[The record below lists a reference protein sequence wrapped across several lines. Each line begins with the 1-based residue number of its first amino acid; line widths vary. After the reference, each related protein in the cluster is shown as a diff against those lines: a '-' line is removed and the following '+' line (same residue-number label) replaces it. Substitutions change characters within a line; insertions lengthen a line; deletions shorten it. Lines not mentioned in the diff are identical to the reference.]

1 MADSAD
7 LREHFD
13 AVHAAAERLVRE
25 TASRVPPRG
34 YDVPPEAQ
42 PGRDPFGAPEIVALT
57 QVLDLARA
65 ALPEELSGQLRSAVR
80 ELLMAVRALIDWYLE
95 RMDRPPA
102 APVEVEDIPIS

>member
-1 MADSAD
+1 MAEPD

-25 TASRVPPRG
+25 AGSRVPPRG
-34 YDVPPEAQ
+34 YDVPPEA
-42 PGRDPFGAPEIVALT
+42 RTAHDPFAAPEIVALG
-57 QVLDLARA
+57 QIVELARA
-65 ALPEELSGQLRSAVR
+65 ALPEELSRQVRDAMR
-80 ELLMAVRALIDWYLE
+80 ELLMALRALIDWYLE